1 MDEISLKYQ
10 QAAQQQLGHIE
21 AVGEAFRQ
29 ECQKLKDQT
38 EAEIAKLN
46 PQAANFHEQSSRL
59 KLALK
64 DNLQKV
70 LQQMEMELRRSFGV
84 GLIELEEIY
93 HQKEL
98 ASIKKIEQ
106 EILAL

>member
-1 MDEISLKYQ
+1 
-10 QAAQQQLGHIE
+10 
-21 AVGEAFRQ
+21 
-29 ECQKLKDQT
+29 
-38 EAEIAKLN
+38 
-46 PQAANFHEQSSRL
+46 
-59 KLALK
+59 
-64 DNLQKV
+64 
-70 LQQMEMELRRSFGV
+70 MEMELKRSFGI